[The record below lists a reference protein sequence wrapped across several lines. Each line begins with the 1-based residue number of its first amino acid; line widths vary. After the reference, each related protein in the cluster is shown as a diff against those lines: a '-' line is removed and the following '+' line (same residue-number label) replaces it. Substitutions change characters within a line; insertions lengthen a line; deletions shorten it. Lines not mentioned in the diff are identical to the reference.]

1 MFGLLWWIVQ
11 RTRWGTIVRAATQ
24 DREMAGALGINERWL
39 FTTVFALGAGLAG
52 LAGALQIPRET
63 VNLQMDLTVLVE
75 AFVVVVVGGLGS
87 LPGAFWASMLIG
99 VLHAFGIWLL
109 PQSTLVLVFVV
120 MAVMLI
126 ARPLRA
132 CWPAGARRTRGA
144 RGCTSAV
151 RRTRTQRLQR
161 VAPILIIAV
170 CALPLVLGDYA
181 LVIATEMAILALFA
195 ASLQFFM
202 GHGGLVSFGHAAFF
216 GLGAYTAALLFKT
229 LDVPFVAALVAAP
242 LAARTG
248 RAGGRVLRLARAGRL
263 RVDADT
269 GVCADPLVGRRAMGR
284 THRRRQRL
292 ARRMAA
298 DELTSW
304 PTT

>member
-1 MFGLLWWIVQ
+1 MIEVVVLRRIYAAPEIFQLLATFGVALIVQDVALAVWGPEERFAPRAPGLKGAIEIGAAFVPEYNLLLTAVGPLMFGLLWWIVQ

-126 ARPLRA
+126 ARPYGLAGRPELVARA
-132 CWPAGARRTRGA
+132 ARA
-144 RGCTSAV
+144 ADASAV
-151 RRTRTQRLQR
+151 RQRGPRLRR
-161 VAPILIIAV
+161 VAPILIA
-170 CALPLVLGDYA
+170 
-181 LVIATEMAILALFA
+181 
-195 ASLQFFM
+195 
-202 GHGGLVSFGHAAFF
+202 
-216 GLGAYTAALLFKT
+216 
-229 LDVPFVAALVAAP
+229 
-242 LAARTG
+242 
-248 RAGGRVLRLARAGRL
+248 
-263 RVDADT
+263 
-269 GVCADPLVGRRAMGR
+269 
-284 THRRRQRL
+284 
-292 ARRMAA
+292 
-298 DELTSW
+298 
-304 PTT
+304 